1 MNKEELF
8 REIDKLTPDDM
19 VAVVRYTFSSIVEN
33 DAKPSEDIVGLTE
46 ELMDLAND
54 SGPYE
59 ERGDSPCEGV
69 YLRSE

>member
-1 MNKEELF
+1 MNKEQLF
-8 REIDKLTPDDM
+8 REIDKLSPDDM

-54 SGPYE
+54 SSPYE
-59 ERGDSPCEGV
+59 KRGDSPCEGV